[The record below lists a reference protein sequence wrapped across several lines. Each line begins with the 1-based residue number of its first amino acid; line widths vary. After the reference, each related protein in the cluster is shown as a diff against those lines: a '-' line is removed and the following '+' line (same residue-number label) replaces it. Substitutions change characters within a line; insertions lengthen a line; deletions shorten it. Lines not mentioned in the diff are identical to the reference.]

1 MDSNKPLIKK
11 AMSEQPRSDGS
22 ECFHSKSGSFSH
34 FTNQGVSSSSVQ
46 SREELIAKYCPDS
59 RPGSTTPHNDS
70 PPPVYIP
77 RNNDSPPPVYIP
89 HNNDS
94 SESTNS
100 SPLDHFV
107 HTDPHLDGNYDSL

>member
-1 MDSNKPLIKK
+1 MDSNRPLIKK
-11 AMSEQPRSDGS
+11 AMSEQPRSDAS

-59 RPGSTTPHNDS
+59 RPGSTPPH
-70 PPPVYIP
+70 
-77 RNNDSPPPVYIP
+77 NDSPPPVYIP

-100 SPLDHFV
+100 SPLDHYV
-107 HTDPHLDGNYDSL
+107 HTDPHLDGNNGSL